1 MKNLTHQEIENKMK
15 EVPNWR
21 LENEMIVRD
30 WSFKDFNE
38 AMKFI
43 NQIANLAE
51 KHDHHP
57 ELFNVYNKVT
67 VRFSTHDADGLTHR
81 DFTIAR
87 EIDNL

>member
-1 MKNLTHQEIENKMK
+1 LKKFTHQEIEKKLK
-15 EVPNWR
+15 EVPSWR

-43 NQIANLAE
+43 NQIASLAE

-67 VRFSTHDADGLTHR
+67 VRFSTHDADGLTQR
-81 DFTIAR
+81 DFNIAK